1 MSSRK
6 RSPESTSSGSDS
18 SDDDETDDR
27 HHRHKSHKKHKKEK
41 HKKKSKKK
49 SKKKKDKDSREE
61 VEVPYKISK
70 DDYFSKNV
78 EFSVWLKKKKGVA
91 FEELSTDEAR
101 KRFKDFV
108 RKWNDGELS
117 QRYYDGMGT
126 GAAAPARTQYSW
138 GFAKTMDKSDRKQLQ
153 SLVSDVGHS
162 TDNTAT
168 IGPLDKPAP
177 GRQRR
182 AGPQGPAAP
191 DPAALAQYNR
201 ELMQKS
207 RKDFRRDQKETLEEL
222 APRAK
227 GHGHEGR
234 MQKRMDRARERK
246 AREVSP
252 GEVDCFGSHFPQGV
266 ASSPWN
272 HDTTCAHDV
281 VFAPHPRRRPFF
293 FFLLFLF
300 TELMRESDLMG
311 GGSDYQ
317 RELARRKQY
326 RDEKRQTRKFNAQ
339 EKLSEHQ
346 AKEKEKMA
354 ALLALA
360 KQAKSDNAL
369 WQG

>member
-252 GEVDCFGSHFPQGV
+252 
-266 ASSPWN
+266 
-272 HDTTCAHDV
+272 
-281 VFAPHPRRRPFF
+281 
-293 FFLLFLF
+293 
-300 TELMRESDLMG
+300 ELMRESDLMG